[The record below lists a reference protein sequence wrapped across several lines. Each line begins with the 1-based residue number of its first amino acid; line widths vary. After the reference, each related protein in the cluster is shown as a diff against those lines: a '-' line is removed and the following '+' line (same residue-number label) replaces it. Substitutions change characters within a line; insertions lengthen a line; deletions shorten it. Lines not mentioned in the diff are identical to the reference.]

1 MFEVKA
7 SVNGY
12 EVVSSGEIHAVNS
25 PVDFVV
31 AGLKLRIAFEE
42 DEGANAR
49 YESEQ
54 SGDVF
59 ILKLYNFKNS
69 LGEGALSPIPFA
81 TTNGRDIA
89 ITFFVHTIPSPAG
102 IARRFSYNFLLGPQ
116 NG

>member
-1 MFEVKA
+1 MFEVKT

-12 EVVSSGEIHAVNS
+12 EVVSSGEVHAVNS
-25 PVDFVV
+25 PIDFVV

-42 DEGANAR
+42 DDGVNAR
-49 YESEQ
+49 YQSEQ
-54 SGDVF
+54 AGDVF
-59 ILKLYNFKNS
+59 VLKLYNFKNT

-89 ITFFVHTIPSPAG
+89 ITFYVYSIPNAVG